1 MIIILYLMAKEVKIT
16 NGVNPTLKFL
26 LSNNTIVNII
36 LLISFVGVIILSIIS
51 AQKGWFGQEIILNII
66 FTIVGTF
73 FGAQLLRYANK
84 K

>member
-1 MIIILYLMAKEVKIT
+1 MKKEVV

-26 LSNNTIVNII
+26 LSNNTIVNVI
-36 LLISFVGVIILSIIS
+36 LLVSFIGVIILSIIS
-51 AQKGWFGQEIILNII
+51 AQNGWFGKEIILNII

-73 FGAQLLRYANK
+73 FGAQLLKYANK